1 LHSEDGTMNVY
12 LIVGIACL
20 VLWGILLFGLAVP
33 SGWVHVPLA
42 VGFVLVARGLM
53 APRKR

>member
-1 LHSEDGTMNVY
+1 MNVY
-12 LIVGIACL
+12 LLVGIACL
-20 VLWGILLFGLAVP
+20 VLWGILLLGFAVP

-53 APRKR
+53 MPRKR